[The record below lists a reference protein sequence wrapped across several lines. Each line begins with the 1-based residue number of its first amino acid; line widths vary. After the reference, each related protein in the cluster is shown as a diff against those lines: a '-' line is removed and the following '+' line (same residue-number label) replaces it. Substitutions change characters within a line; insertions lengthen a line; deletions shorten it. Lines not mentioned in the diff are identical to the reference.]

1 MSTTTMRRAVHAES
15 ETSEETRR
23 RLMAA
28 AMRSVARY
36 GLEKT
41 SLNDIA
47 REAGCVRQTVYNHFK
62 NADAVI
68 LAALEEA
75 SKDFVAR
82 LLVVIAKETTP
93 GDRVIEAM
101 MFCLEGLPREPFLRF
116 VAVPEFAPLANLS
129 VFTSGPSLEVVRM
142 IAGACLAPDPTL
154 SRCTDELAEMMT
166 RLLLSM
172 LTLEGPSRRTPDET
186 RAFLRRWLLPLPS
199 CA

>member
-1 MSTTTMRRAVHAES
+1 MSTTLLRASSRPES

-28 AMRSVARY
+28 AMRCVARY

-82 LLVVIAKETTP
+82 LLVVIHAERTP

-101 MFCLEGLPREPFLRF
+101 MFCLENLPREPFLRF

-129 VFTSGPSLEVVRM
+129 VFTSGPSLAVVRM
-142 IAGACLAPDPTL
+142 VAGVCVDPDPAL
-154 SRCTDELAEMMT
+154 ASCADELAEIMT
-166 RLLLSM
+166 RMLLSM
-172 LTLEGPSRRTPDET
+172 LTLEGPARRTPDET
-186 RAFLRRWLLPLPS
+186 RAFLRRWLLPLP
-199 CA
+199 ARA